1 MLVSSK
7 QTFSCVGIKKESWFF
22 TYDSLGVP
30 RPVKYVSK
38 AHDYLA
44 GVYRFTI
51 PDLILVE
58 LQGISIERKRF
69 IICYLSSFFFF
80 RYVVFLVVISFASK
94 TLV

>member
-1 MLVSSK
+1 MD
-7 QTFSCVGIKKESWFF
+7 IKKESWFF

-69 IICYLSSFFFF
+69 ILCYLSSFFFQ
-80 RYVVFLVVISFASK
+80 YVVFLIVIYIFSVSYFLFQNIIN
-94 TLV
+94 TLL

>member
-1 MLVSSK
+1 MD
-7 QTFSCVGIKKESWFF
+7 IKKESWFF

-58 LQGISIERKRF
+58 LQGISLERKRF
-69 IICYLSSFFFF
+69 IICYLLLII
-80 RYVVFLVVISFASK
+80 YQLIIY
-94 TLV
+94 